1 MPSSDKKTL
10 LSPSKITAW
19 LDCEHYLTL
28 KNNPERRRNRQ
39 QKKETSDS
47 KKSETLQEEEIGI
60 LEAPTDFADML
71 RKKGDLHERKC
82 LENYKEKF
90 GSSVFEVPEQNREE
104 GESFEAWVE
113 RAGNPMDSGYE
124 IIFQMPFIY
133 DGVRGIADFLEK
145 TENNGKVV
153 YEPVDSKLARS
164 GAKQGHLLQLLFYTE
179 AVEDLTGERPEKIHV
194 ELGSGERESF
204 LVSDYWWYW
213 QRLRKKLIQAVET
226 DSSTDT
232 KPEKCSHCGICEFYW
247 EECRPEWRAN
257 DSLVFLSGV
266 RKTHQEA
273 LNEVGIETLTGLAA
287 IPESHLSEI
296 SEENFDE
303 ESEQAF
309 QTAINIWAKKSG
321 NNLDDIH
328 SEWKANQKKLPEIE
342 INQLIKLWRQARL
355 QVITTQTKE
364 IPTHFF
370 SEQEMLEKMTEREK
384 SKRGES
390 LLHLPEMNEH
400 DIYLDFEGHPFWQ
413 IEEGIIF
420 LFGYIEKKDGE
431 WEYVQLWSHDKATE
445 KEKATKLVEF
455 LHDRY
460 KTHPEMHIYHY
471 NHTERALLS
480 DLMNDGDPTSSIVSI
495 LGHNFEDSP
504 PEKQQLDELVN
515 AGTFV
520 DLLAVVRN
528 SLQAGTESYSL
539 KEMELLAGFIRNRK
553 DLAEINQQDQQDG
566 DLNEDGSIDKG
577 AGAVFE
583 FELYANADLYGIEKD
598 EDRLKR
604 IADYNKDDVEAT
616 RQLHEWLINK
626 RKENERLPDVT
637 SPIPEDQ
644 EEETKSEYIQRVE
657 ALKEKIISKIEEE
670 RSGI

>member
-1 MPSSDKKTL
+1 MSRSTKKAL

-39 QKKETSDS
+39 QSRGTSDNT
-47 KKSETLQEEEIGI
+47 KTETIQEQEIGI

-104 GESFEAWVE
+104 GESFETWVE
-113 RAGNPMDSGYE
+113 RVGNPMNGEYE

-133 DGVRGIADFLEK
+133 EGVRGIADFLEK

-153 YEPVDSKLARS
+153 YEPVDSKLARA

-257 DSLVFLSGV
+257 DSLVFLSGL

-296 SEENFDE
+296 SKENFDE

-321 NNLDDIH
+321 NNLDNIH
-328 SEWKANQKKLPEIE
+328 SEWKANQNRLPEIE

-420 LFGYIEKKDGE
+420 LFGYVEKKDGE
-431 WEYVQLWSHDKATE
+431 WEYVQLWSHDKTTE

-504 PEKQQLDELVN
+504 PEKQQLNELVN
-515 AGTFV
+515 AGAFV

-553 DLAEINQQDQQDG
+553 DLPEINQQDEDV
-566 DLNEDGSIDKG
+566 NEDGSIDKG

-583 FELYANADLYGIEKD
+583 FELYANADLYGIKKD

-626 RKENERLPDVT
+626 RKENKELPDRT

-657 ALKEKIISKIEEE
+657 ALKEKIINKIEEE

>member
-1 MPSSDKKTL
+1 MCSSDL
-10 LSPSKITAW
+10 
-19 LDCEHYLTL
+19 
-28 KNNPERRRNRQ
+28 
-39 QKKETSDS
+39 
-47 KKSETLQEEEIGI
+47 
-60 LEAPTDFADML
+60 
-71 RKKGDLHERKC
+71 
-82 LENYKEKF
+82 
-90 GSSVFEVPEQNREE
+90 
-104 GESFEAWVE
+104 
-113 RAGNPMDSGYE
+113 
-124 IIFQMPFIY
+124 
-133 DGVRGIADFLEK
+133 
-145 TENNGKVV
+145 
-153 YEPVDSKLARS
+153 
-164 GAKQGHLLQLLFYTE
+164 
-179 AVEDLTGERPEKIHV
+179 
-194 ELGSGERESF
+194 
-204 LVSDYWWYW
+204 
-213 QRLRKKLIQAVET
+213 
-226 DSSTDT
+226 TDT
-232 KPEKCSHCGICEFYW
+232 
-247 EECRPEWRAN
+247 
-257 DSLVFLSGV
+257 
-266 RKTHQEA
+266 
-273 LNEVGIETLTGLAA
+273 
-287 IPESHLSEI
+287 
-296 SEENFDE
+296 
-303 ESEQAF
+303 
-309 QTAINIWAKKSG
+309 
-321 NNLDDIH
+321 
-328 SEWKANQKKLPEIE
+328 
-342 INQLIKLWRQARL
+342 
-355 QVITTQTKE
+355 
-364 IPTHFF
+364 
-370 SEQEMLEKMTEREK
+370 
-384 SKRGES
+384 ES

-460 KTHPEMHIYHY
+460 ETHPEMHIYHY

>member
-1 MPSSDKKTL
+1 MPRSTKKAL

-39 QKKETSDS
+39 QSRGTSDNT
-47 KKSETLQEEEIGI
+47 KTETTQEQEIGI

-104 GESFEAWVE
+104 GESFETWVE
-113 RAGNPMDSGYE
+113 RVGNPMNGEYE

-133 DGVRGIADFLEK
+133 EGVRGIADFLEK

-153 YEPVDSKLARS
+153 YEPVDSKLARA

-257 DSLVFLSGV
+257 DSLVFLSGL

-296 SEENFDE
+296 SKENFDE

-321 NNLDDIH
+321 NNLDGIH
-328 SEWKANQKKLPEIE
+328 SEWKANQNRLPEIE

-431 WEYVQLWSHDKATE
+431 WEYVQLWSHDKTTE

-515 AGTFV
+515 AGAFV

-553 DLAEINQQDQQDG
+553 DLPEINQQDEDV
-566 DLNEDGSIDKG
+566 NEDGSIDKG

-583 FELYANADLYGIEKD
+583 FELYANADLYGIKKD

-626 RKENERLPDVT
+626 RKENKELPDRT

-657 ALKEKIISKIEEE
+657 ALKEKIINKIEEE

>member
-1 MPSSDKKTL
+1 MSSSVKKTL

-39 QKKETSDS
+39 QKKETFDS

-153 YEPVDSKLARS
+153 YEPVDSKLARA

-553 DLAEINQQDQQDG
+553 DLAEINQQDG

-626 RKENERLPDVT
+626 RKENERLPDAT

-657 ALKEKIISKIEEE
+657 VLKGKIISKIEEE

>member
-1 MPSSDKKTL
+1 MPRSTKKAL

-39 QKKETSDS
+39 QSRGTSDNT
-47 KKSETLQEEEIGI
+47 KTETTQEQEIGI

-104 GESFEAWVE
+104 GESFETWVE
-113 RAGNPMDSGYE
+113 RVGNPMNGEYE

-133 DGVRGIADFLEK
+133 EGVRGIADFLEK

-153 YEPVDSKLARS
+153 YEPVDSKLARA

-257 DSLVFLSGV
+257 DSLVFLSGL

-296 SEENFDE
+296 SKENFDE

-321 NNLDDIH
+321 NNLDSIH
-328 SEWKANQKKLPEIE
+328 SEWKANQNRLPEIE

-431 WEYVQLWSHDKATE
+431 WEYVQLWSHDKTTE

-515 AGTFV
+515 AGAFV

-553 DLAEINQQDQQDG
+553 DLPEINQQDEDV
-566 DLNEDGSIDKG
+566 NEDGSIDKG

-583 FELYANADLYGIEKD
+583 FELYANADLYGIKKD

-626 RKENERLPDVT
+626 RKENKELPDRT

-657 ALKEKIISKIEEE
+657 ALKEKIINKIEEE

>member
-1 MPSSDKKTL
+1 MPNSDKKTL

-28 KNNPERRRNRQ
+28 KNNPERRRNRKQ
-39 QKKETSDS
+39 SKKTFDS

-153 YEPVDSKLARS
+153 YEPVDSKLARA

-553 DLAEINQQDQQDG
+553 DLAEINQQDGGVND
-566 DLNEDGSIDKG
+566 DGSIDKG

-626 RKENERLPDVT
+626 RRENERLPDVT